1 MITQFVTSD
10 TTETFSARLTVS
22 TLRIAPS
29 STVVT
34 AKKGKVKRITRRYRT
49 PSAMIAASV
58 TNRPTHCAGHSE
70 TTAKKR
76 IDSAAS
82 SRSPR
87 QTSRRMGAV
96 CCLPQYWLLS
106 TITPFVTP

>member
-1 MITQFVTSD
+1 
-10 TTETFSARLTVS
+10 
-22 TLRIAPS
+22 
-29 STVVT
+29 
-34 AKKGKVKRITRRYRT
+34 
-49 PSAMIAASV
+49 MIAASV

-70 TTAKKR
+70 TTVKKS